1 MCPAP
6 VFAMRTATGAVHAK
20 GETMRRILYATVALL
35 TSAAVL
41 PSSGGAA
48 STLPTPHAKKVIV
61 VHHRA
66 QPRVKR
72 VVHRPT
78 LLSYVATLAR
88 VTVNQLRAEWQH
100 VAICEVGGNWSMQG
114 PVYSGIGFANST
126 WSEYGGTQFAPLAG
140 QAPRDAQILI
150 GMRVTGG
157 WVPDQNG
164 CAPGGW

>member
-1 MCPAP
+1 
-6 VFAMRTATGAVHAK
+6 
-20 GETMRRILYATVALL
+20 MRRIMYATMALL

-48 STLPTPHAKKVIV
+48 STLPSPKGKEVIAVRHRVQPRAVRV
-61 VHHRA
+61 VHHT
-66 QPRVKR
+66 
-72 VVHRPT
+72 T
-78 LLSYVATLAR
+78 LLSYVAALAR

-100 VAICEVGGNWSMQG
+100 VAVCEVAGNWSMQG
-114 PVYSGIGFANST
+114 PVYSGIGFANAT
-126 WSEYGGTQFAPLAG
+126 WLEYGGTRFAPLAG
-140 QAPRDAQILI
+140 EAPRDAQILI

>member
-1 MCPAP
+1 
-6 VFAMRTATGAVHAK
+6 
-20 GETMRRILYATVALL
+20 MRRILYATVALL
-35 TSAAVL
+35 ASAVVL

-48 STLPTPHAKKVIV
+48 GTPLTPHMKKTAVA
-61 VHHRA
+61 HHLA
-66 QPRVKR
+66 HPRVNR

-78 LLSYVATLAR
+78 LLSYVAALAR

-140 QAPRDAQILI
+140 EAPRDAQILI

-164 CAPGGW
+164 CSPGGW

>member
-1 MCPAP
+1 
-6 VFAMRTATGAVHAK
+6 
-20 GETMRRILYATVALL
+20 MRRIMYATMALL

-48 STLPTPHAKKVIV
+48 STLPSPKGKEVIAVRHRVKPRAIRV
-61 VHHRA
+61 VHHT
-66 QPRVKR
+66 
-72 VVHRPT
+72 T
-78 LLSYVATLAR
+78 LLSYVAAIAR

-100 VAICEVGGNWSMQG
+100 VAVCEVAGNWSMQG
-114 PVYSGIGFANST
+114 PVYSGIGFANAT
-126 WSEYGGTQFAPLAG
+126 WLEYGGTRFAPLAG
-140 QAPRDAQILI
+140 EAPRDAQILI

>member
-1 MCPAP
+1 
-6 VFAMRTATGAVHAK
+6 
-20 GETMRRILYATVALL
+20 MRRIMYATMALL

-48 STLPTPHAKKVIV
+48 STLPSPKGKEVIAVRHRVQPRAVRV
-61 VHHRA
+61 VHHT
-66 QPRVKR
+66 
-72 VVHRPT
+72 T
-78 LLSYVATLAR
+78 LLSYVAALAR

-100 VAICEVGGNWSMQG
+100 VAVCEVAGNWSMQG

-126 WSEYGGTQFAPLAG
+126 WLEYGGTRFAPLAG
-140 QAPRDAQILI
+140 EAPRDAQILI